1 MAHRVRSRTAESAE
15 NKKTKVTPRRL
26 TEKIAIMRRR
36 EHEQSEAFQK
46 AMKSIF
52 EACTVTP
59 VCVCVCVCCVCCCR
73 HMSTWKWRLVVHF
86 ISTSPLHSLFLFSF
100 RPPRFNWVLRGFPFY
115 CNTNV
120 VLLCLGACAQRGLQW
135 LLCVSVSLSVTLTS
149 HFTSYQSLHKR
160 YHVFSVGCWIRCVRE
175 WNSSEK
181 ANMLIRRGLPR
192 AGQFALC
199 MLKSQRRACIDSHM
213 L

>member
-52 EACTVTP
+52 EACTNT
-59 VCVCVCVCCVCCCR
+59 CVCVCLCMLLSAYVQMKMKIGR
-73 HMSTWKWRLVVHF
+73 PFYQYKL
-86 ISTSPLHSLFLFSF
+86 LFLFSF

-120 VLLCLGACAQRGLQW
+120 VLLSLGACVQRGLQW
-135 LLCVSVSLSVTLTS
+135 LLCVSISLSVSLSVTRHLTS
-149 HFTSYQSLHKR
+149 RAINRSTNNTTYSASVAETAAFGSYGVKLER
-160 YHVFSVGCWIRCVRE
+160 
-175 WNSSEK
+175 
-181 ANMLIRRGLPR
+181 
-192 AGQFALC
+192 
-199 MLKSQRRACIDSHM
+199 KSQYAN
-213 L
+213 